1 MRKQCIREYV
11 KIGRMD
17 LKIVFMGSPEIAASI
32 LRALKSTFPVAGV
45 VTQPDRPAGRGRI
58 LTPPPVKIL
67 AEELGI
73 PVIQPIKL
81 RLPEEFVKLEQWT
94 PDLIIVAAYG
104 QILRK
109 QVLDLPKFG
118 CINVHASYLPRW
130 RGAAPIQAAILSGDA
145 YSGVSIMLM
154 DEGIDTGPVLAQEKV
169 LFDPDE
175 TSTSLSQKLSMRGG
189 QLLLKTIPDYLAGKI
204 FPAQQDESGAT
215 YAKMLTKEDGR
226 IDLSDDVEIIE
237 RKVRAFSDWPGTFIY
252 VDSQVL
258 KIRKVT
264 KIPTPSHQ
272 TGFRVVIEGWPAI
285 TTSNGTLLL
294 LEVQPA
300 GKRWMSGSDYLRG
313 AQNWI
318 TKNL

>member
-258 KIRKVT
+258 KIR
-264 KIPTPSHQ
+264 
-272 TGFRVVIEGWPAI
+272 
-285 TTSNGTLLL
+285 
-294 LEVQPA
+294 
-300 GKRWMSGSDYLRG
+300 
-313 AQNWI
+313 
-318 TKNL
+318 